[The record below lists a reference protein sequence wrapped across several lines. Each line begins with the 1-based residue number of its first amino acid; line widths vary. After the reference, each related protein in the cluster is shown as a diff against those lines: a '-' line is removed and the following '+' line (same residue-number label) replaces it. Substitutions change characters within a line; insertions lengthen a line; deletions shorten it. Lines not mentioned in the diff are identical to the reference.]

1 VKVILIENVENL
13 GAMGKEVDVTDGYA
27 RNYLLPRKLAVAA
40 TSAAL
45 CLIEKKKK
53 ERAKLEE
60 KEKQAVQQLV
70 DKLKGASCTIKMEAG
85 EGDKLF
91 GSVTTE
97 MISEHLR
104 AEGIEIDK
112 KKIILGEPIKALG
125 VFNVDLKLHTEVKA
139 QLRVWVVKK

>member
-13 GAMGKEVDVTDGYA
+13 GAMGKEVEVTDGYA
-27 RNYLLPRKLAVAA
+27 RNYLLPRKLAVEA

-70 DKLKGASCTIKMEAG
+70 DKLKGTSCTIKMEAG

-97 MISEHLR
+97 MIAEHLR
-104 AEGIEIDK
+104 AEGIEIDRK
-112 KKIILGEPIKALG
+112 NILLGEPIKALG